1 MAYILGRRAFRRLEL
16 EVGPGVLVPRPET
29 ELVVEWAL
37 ELARPKDR
45 VLDWG
50 TGSGAIALALA
61 DEGEELEITAVEVSE
76 SALEYALRNAQRL
89 ELPIGLVASDGL
101 GGITGRGFDLIV
113 ANPPY
118 LRSDELGSLGP
129 ELGFEPEAA
138 LVAGESGLES
148 HAHVVRDASATLRT
162 GGWLLVEIGADQ
174 AGEVSLLL
182 QEAGFGEVDTRQ
194 DLSGLDRV
202 VAARKGD

>member
-37 ELARPKDR
+37 ELARPRDR
-45 VLDWG
+45 ILDWG

-61 DEGEELEITAVEVSE
+61 DEGEELEITAVDASE
-76 SALEYALRNAQRL
+76 SALEYARRNAERL
-89 ELPIGLVASDGL
+89 GLQIDLVASDGL
-101 GGITGRGFDLIV
+101 DENTRRRFDLIV

-118 LRSDELGSLGP
+118 LRSGELDSLGP

-148 HAHVVRDASATLRT
+148 HARVVRDASATLRAA
-162 GGWLLVEIGADQ
+162 GWLLVEIGADQ
-174 AGEVSLLL
+174 AGEVSRLLG
-182 QEAGFGEVDTRQ
+182 QAGFVDIDIRQ
-194 DLSGLDRV
+194 DLAGLDRV
-202 VAARKGD
+202 VVAQKRE

>member
-37 ELARPKDR
+37 ELARPNDR
-45 VLDWG
+45 ILDWG

-61 DEGEELEITAVEVSE
+61 DEGEELEITAVDVSE
-76 SALEYALRNAQRL
+76 PALEYARRNAERL
-89 ELPIGLVASDGL
+89 GLPINLAASDGID
-101 GGITGRGFDLIV
+101 GITGRGFDLIV

-138 LVAGESGLES
+138 LVAGGSGLEG
-148 HAHVVRDASATLRT
+148 HAHVVRDAAATLGA
-162 GGWLLVEIGADQ
+162 GGWLLVEIGAGQ
-174 AGEVSLLL
+174 AGDVSRLLK
-182 QEAGFGEVDTRQ
+182 EAGFLDIDTRQ
-194 DLSGLDRV
+194 DLAGIDRV
-202 VAARKGD
+202 VAARKGE